1 MYTQAADEVM
11 ESGIRTGPA
20 GTKAGPERSAI
31 DQPLQRRHN
40 NHRSKCEKGE
50 RNPAPFICLRTDP
63 IDQLVSISAA
73 DYKAC
78 LLPEICKA
86 VQDWLLLQVARSS
99 PADPL
104 GAHH

>member
-31 DQPLQRRHN
+31 DQPLSSDATTTIEVSAKKREIPPL
-40 NHRSKCEKGE
+40 SFVYG
-50 RNPAPFICLRTDP
+50 P
-63 IDQLVSISAA
+63 IPLTMVSISVA

-86 VQDWLLLQVARSS
+86 VQDWLPLQAARSS
-99 PADPL
+99 PAGPL